1 MSVKPIVA
9 ATDGSEH
16 SLQAVEW
23 AAKEAVL
30 RGAGLRIVAAAEMP
44 PRMAAAGSSGSSL
57 GGVADVLT
65 RTRDQ
70 GLQAAAARA
79 AAAGPGLLIDTDVL
93 EAAPAQAVTD
103 SGSGAL
109 MLVIGSRGA
118 GAFTALVFGSVS
130 RYAASHAPCPVV
142 VVRDVPPSPHQHVG
156 VGLGDVDRSA
166 GTLTFAFEEAALRN
180 ASLTIMHAWEMPPV
194 DISRAGES
202 FTGPSAHHVEEE
214 TGKRLGAFLESWR
227 SKYPDVTVTQDVVHG
242 HPARALVGLSARAD
256 LVVIGRHT
264 AHPDRPG
271 PGAVRHAVL
280 NHAHG
285 PVVVVPSA

>member
-180 ASLTIMHAWEMPPV
+180 ASLTIMHAWE
-194 DISRAGES
+194 
-202 FTGPSAHHVEEE
+202 GPSPHEVDEE
-214 TGKRLGAFLESWR
+214 TARQLGAFLESWR

-264 AHPDRPG
+264 GHPDRPGPG

-285 PVVVVPSA
+285 PVVVVPAT